1 MQSLIRTTT
10 ATVTLAVASLAL
22 TAPGVASAAPDPSC
36 SELSENL
43 RRLCESTS
51 GAERVWTEEANKNS
65 SLGDSLSS
73 WVSDNAGLIVV
84 GFLAV
89 MGAWIAVALLRENAQ
104 EKAERAAAR
113 DARGRALAAADQAR
127 RQHEAEAAALA
138 QAPARETF
146 DPLGLGLPAPAV
158 QVPAVAAAPTA
169 PEDLARYAALGAV
182 VPWTPGTALAAVM
195 TRAGDFGPARRAFAE
210 ACELGGLGETDPE
223 SGAFTPA
230 AEVVRVEP
238 TPDEGDAALVIRP
251 ASVLV
256 GGEQIDRIR
265 TLLERTARVR
275 HAGLAVRAHATGEWI
290 VVLSNRDLTALEQQ
304 TAAPAAAQ
312 ASDVDEDW

>member
-65 SLGDSLSS
+65 SLGDAITDWFSANGGTICLLIGIAAAIAITITIRKG
-73 WVSDNAGLIVV
+73 NA
-84 GFLAV
+84 
-89 MGAWIAVALLRENAQ
+89 E

-113 DARGRALAAADQAR
+113 DARGRALAAADHQR
-127 RQHEAEAAALA
+127 RQAEAEAAARA
-138 QAPARETF
+138 QLPPRESY
-146 DPLGLGLPAPAV
+146 DPLGVGLPAPAV

-195 TRAGDFGPARRAFAE
+195 TRAGDIIAARRAFAE
-210 ACELGGLGETDPE
+210 ACQLGGLGETDPE
-223 SGAFTPA
+223 SGTFTPA

-251 ASVLV
+251 RNVMT
-256 GGEQIDRIR
+256 GGTEIDRVR

-275 HAGLAVRAHATGEWI
+275 HAGPAARIHATGKW
-290 VVLSNRDLTALEQQ
+290 VVVVSNRDLAALEP
-304 TAAPAAAQ
+304 TSAPAASVD
-312 ASDVDEDW
+312 SDVDEDW